1 MALQNPPCVGID
13 DVCAVVPDEPQVAPL
28 VVEQRFDM
36 DADGI
41 SLFVCQPDRLHA
53 PRPRVLVH
61 QLGVRVGQPD
71 APVALLGEIIDAQW
85 LSRDGMVHV
94 QVGKTPLPLV
104 EDPHSAVERRD
115 QQPVVLVVP
124 QLFDHVRR
132 QAATALLRVIDEP
145 AVVAV
150 PAVNSPPLRSDPEIA
165 LRVFFEAADYRVV
178 ETSRSGFEIVHAVVR
193 EGHVGQF
200 AAVCADPYPAVGIG
214 EDRPHRIVGQGV
226 GIVEVETQQ
235 LRAGGERI
243 QQQQPRLCRYPD
255 DALRI
260 EVKFL
265 GAGRFLV
272 FERQPEIPPD
282 PAVAVAFVESVHER
296 EDVYRPVVLHHVA
309 DHAVVAADGR
319 EGSVL
324 SGLPV

>member
-71 APVALLGEIIDAQW
+71 APVALLDEIIDAQW

-124 QLFDHVRR
+124 QLFDHV
-132 QAATALLRVIDEP
+132 
-145 AVVAV
+145 
-150 PAVNSPPLRSDPEIA
+150 
-165 LRVFFEAADYRVV
+165 
-178 ETSRSGFEIVHAVVR
+178 
-193 EGHVGQF
+193 
-200 AAVCADPYPAVGIG
+200 
-214 EDRPHRIVGQGV
+214 
-226 GIVEVETQQ
+226 
-235 LRAGGERI
+235 
-243 QQQQPRLCRYPD
+243 
-255 DALRI
+255 
-260 EVKFL
+260 
-265 GAGRFLV
+265 
-272 FERQPEIPPD
+272 
-282 PAVAVAFVESVHER
+282 
-296 EDVYRPVVLHHVA
+296 
-309 DHAVVAADGR
+309 
-319 EGSVL
+319 
-324 SGLPV
+324 